1 MKLRNIFTMLAAALV
16 LCFVGCQ
23 EPERFLDEVRVS
35 QSYISIPKDG
45 GEVKVVVDAQSEWT
59 IVALDDK
66 SKPQDMPEWLTVSPV
81 SGGKG
86 KTEVVFSAGAT
97 TQTYT
102 LNLNLVC
109 DGATQKLKVVQVA
122 EKPEPVLKEC
132 QWINDNGEDGVTY
145 RAKGVVTVVNST
157 YATYGGFSINDGTG
171 TLVIY
176 GSDTKGDYPDLAVGD
191 EVIVEGQW
199 GKKYANFGN
208 GSQIISLSKSLLKV
222 EKVSPAGALA
232 AQGDVFTVT
241 LTNKAEELVVTV
253 AEDAQSWITYTEPM
267 VLGTTCI
274 VEFTAAA
281 NESTPR
287 KTTIKFSTVTGGKTY
302 EVEVEVE
309 QNGSIPQLPVADA
322 IQLPADS
329 WFAVAGTVTGIHK
342 KGFVVTDA
350 AGDAIYAYTNTT
362 EAELGAALGDNV
374 VVTGKISSYGNFY
387 QIAEPQVEVV
397 SSGNKVSYGAP
408 VSLESAASF
417 EAYKE
422 GTFSSIYIEA
432 TGVTTGQY
440 GDITIGDWVVSPY
453 QTSETINIAEF
464 KDKNVKVRG
473 YILQYK
479 SPNILRVMLT
489 SVKEDTGVVPTIA
502 DVLAAGAADEAETK
516 GVVVATYGRGALIND
531 GTASILLYNS
541 DPLSVAVGDEVKVA
555 GKTTEYAGMLQ
566 FAKDGLV
573 VTKLS
578 SGNTVNRPAPT
589 VLDAAGMESM
599 LSATSVQYI
608 EYTGTLSVS
617 GNYYNV
623 AIEGTTTAQG
633 SLQYID
639 DAVFGASA
647 LNGKKVKVTGY
658 FIGVSSGKF
667 VNTMTVSIEEVA

>member
-1 MKLRNIFTMLAAALV
+1 MN
-16 LCFVGCQ
+16 
-23 EPERFLDEVRVS
+23 P
-35 QSYISIPKDG
+35 SYP
-45 GEVKVVVDAQSEWT
+45 
-59 IVALDDK
+59 
-66 SKPQDMPEWLTVSPV
+66 
-81 SGGKG
+81 
-86 KTEVVFSAGAT
+86 
-97 TQTYT
+97 
-102 LNLNLVC
+102 
-109 DGATQKLKVVQVA
+109 
-122 EKPEPVLKEC
+122 
-132 QWINDNGEDGVTY
+132 
-145 RAKGVVTVVNST
+145 
-157 YATYGGFSINDGTG
+157 TYGGFSINDGTA

-191 EVIVEGQW
+191 EVVVEGPW
-199 GKKYANFGN
+199 GKKYVNFGN
-208 GSQIISLSKSLLKV
+208 GSRIISLEKSLLKV
-222 EKVSPAGALA
+222 EKVSPSTALSGD
-232 AQGDVFTVT
+232 GDVFTVT
-241 LTNKAEELVVTV
+241 LTNKADEVTV
-253 AEDAQSWITYTEPM
+253 TIPEADQAWITAGEPL
-267 VLGTTCI
+267 VLGTTVV
-274 VEFTAAA
+274 VELTVSP

-287 KTTIKFSTVTGGKTY
+287 KSSITFSALSDGKEYSATVDI
-302 EVEVEVE
+302 E
-309 QNGSIPQLPVADA
+309 QEGAIPQLPVADA

-374 VVTGKISSYGNFY
+374 VVTGKISSYANFY